1 MNTNQTSARNARGRR
16 RPILSFID
24 IPFGW
29 LAEEERDAPVGRRDA
44 EIARGL
50 IRSLSGAYRSGAL
63 STKVCVFGPSC
74 PRSEPSFFQ
83 VFLDDSCEACID
95 ACKSF
100 PLASVVDFE
109 SRGSSE
115 VSTST
120 VDDYLICGLDVCL
133 SRTKIQKIVADRPG
147 GKAVLFS
154 EERLLQLLG
163 RGSRIV
169 ITPDEGKEMYVVKYE
184 TRAIEEIYDVV
195 EKGGIV
201 VSKLDPVKVVEA
213 IKRSFALDERD
224 PVPPMGQCHLTQSAF
239 LDLKEF
245 GFPITEDDFLNE
257 MNADD
262 DPFSPSEKKAFRF
275 V

>member
-1 MNTNQTSARNARGRR
+1 
-16 RPILSFID
+16 
-24 IPFGW
+24 
-29 LAEEERDAPVGRRDA
+29 
-44 EIARGL
+44 
-50 IRSLSGAYRSGAL
+50 
-63 STKVCVFGPSC
+63 
-74 PRSEPSFFQ
+74 
-83 VFLDDSCEACID
+83 
-95 ACKSF
+95 
-100 PLASVVDFE
+100 
-109 SRGSSE
+109 
-115 VSTST
+115 
-120 VDDYLICGLDVCL
+120 L